1 MGNYHARFGVGEN
14 PEITS
19 KDYLSLLNSA
29 LNTWNSKMT
38 EIWNLLIQGPETFK
52 GGGAWIVI
60 QSVNGALKGIG
71 LGLLVLFFA
80 MGVIKTCSGFS
91 DMKRP
96 EQIFKMFIRF
106 ALAEA
111 AVEYGLDLLLGMFS
125 IGLGM
130 VQTVMKSSGLIQ
142 TNGTVLPQE
151 IIDHINQVDFWN
163 SIPLWIIT
171 LIGSI
176 VIIVLS
182 FVMLLSV
189 YGRMFRLYI
198 YAAISPIAF
207 STFAGQPSESVG
219 RNYLRSFAG
228 VCMEGVMITLACV
241 VFSSLAMTPPV
252 LSGMGLSPVTV
263 VWNYVVELIL
273 NLLILVGAVKASDRI
288 TKEVLGL

>member
-1 MGNYHARFGVGEN
+1 MGSGNWIIDN
-14 PEITS
+14 
-19 KDYLSLLNSA
+19 LNSA

-52 GGGAWIVI
+52 GGGAWTVI

-142 TNGTVLPQE
+142 TNGTALPQE
-151 IIDHINQVDFWN
+151 IIDQINQVDFRKIGDDKVIEYKV
-163 SIPLWIIT
+163 SGEKLEVIDIPTGYTHNIEN
-171 LIGSI
+171 IGDTD
-176 VIIVLS
+176 
-182 FVMLLSV
+182 M
-189 YGRMFRLYI
+189 
-198 YAAISPIAF
+198 
-207 STFAGQPSESVG
+207 
-219 RNYLRSFAG
+219 
-228 VCMEGVMITLACV
+228 
-241 VFSSLAMTPPV
+241 
-252 LSGMGLSPVTV
+252 VTV
-263 VWNYVVELIL
+263 MWANEPFDPDKPDTYFE
-273 NLLILVGAVKASDRI
+273 
-288 TKEVLGL
+288 EV

>member
-1 MGNYHARFGVGEN
+1 MGSGNWIIDN
-14 PEITS
+14 
-19 KDYLSLLNSA
+19 LNSA

-52 GGGAWIVI
+52 GGGAWTVI

-80 MGVIKTCSGFS
+80 MGVIKTCSGFF

-106 ALAEA
+106 ALAQA

-142 TNGTVLPQE
+142 TNGTALPQE
-151 IIDHINQVDFWN
+151 IIDQINQVDFWN

-171 LIGSI
+171 LIGEYCNYRFI
-176 VIIVLS
+176 VCYASFCIWPHVPSLYVCRCISNCFFDVCGPAHGNRWPELS
-182 FVMLLSV
+182 ALLRGSL
-189 YGRMFRLYI
+189 YG
-198 YAAISPIAF
+198 
-207 STFAGQPSESVG
+207 G
-219 RNYLRSFAG
+219 RYDYTGLCGVFFLGYDASRSFRDG
-228 VCMEGVMITLACV
+228 FISCDG
-241 VFSSLAMTPPV
+241 
-252 LSGMGLSPVTV
+252 GL
-263 VWNYVVELIL
+263 ELRGGTDFKPIDSRR
-273 NLLILVGAVKASDRI
+273 GC
-288 TKEVLGL
+288 

>member
-1 MGNYHARFGVGEN
+1 MGSGNWIIDN
-14 PEITS
+14 
-19 KDYLSLLNSA
+19 LNSA

-52 GGGAWIVI
+52 GGGAWTVI

-142 TNGTVLPQE
+142 TNGTALPQE
-151 IIDHINQVDFWN
+151 IIDQINQVDFWN

-189 YGRMFRLYI
+189 YGRMFRLYM
-198 YAAISPIAF
+198 YAAVSPIAF
-207 STFAGQPSESVG
+207 STFAGQPTETVG

-228 VCMEGVMITLACV
+228 VC
-241 VFSSLAMTPPV
+241 SLAMTPPV